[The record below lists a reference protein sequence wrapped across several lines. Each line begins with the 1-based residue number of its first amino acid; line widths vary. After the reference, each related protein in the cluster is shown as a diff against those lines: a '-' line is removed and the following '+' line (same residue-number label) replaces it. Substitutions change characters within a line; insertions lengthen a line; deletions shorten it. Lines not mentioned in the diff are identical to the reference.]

1 MVTAGL
7 GLKGFSPGGSPFLA
21 KGIVFLTARAFY
33 EHRVPGGLAAVYDK
47 IRDEPTVAFLEQR
60 FLTGG
65 WYDLFPV
72 LTASSAAAR
81 ACQMSTLELV
91 RETAKWQAERDL
103 TGIYR
108 MILAIAS
115 PSAVAQRLPSLSKQY
130 FNFGDADGKMMGDG
144 AFESNRWGIPAP
156 LEGWFATVTT
166 GYVPVALEKAG
177 ARNVKVR
184 WDSTPEGKA
193 HGVPTVRIKFDIRW
207 E

>member
-7 GLKGFSPGGSPFLA
+7 GLKGFAPGESPFLA
-21 KGIVFLTARAFY
+21 KGIVFLTARGFY
-33 EHRVPGGLAAVYDK
+33 EQRVPGGIAAVHEK
-47 IRDEPTVAFLEQR
+47 ISDPATVTFLQQR

-65 WYDLFPV
+65 WYDLLPI
-72 LTASSAAAR
+72 LTASAAAAR
-81 ACQMSTLELV
+81 VCQMSTLELV
-91 RETAKWQAERDL
+91 RETAKWQAEHDL

-108 MILAIAS
+108 MVLAIAS
-115 PSAVAQRLPSLSKQY
+115 PAAVAQRLPSLSKQY
-130 FNFGDADGKMMGDG
+130 FNFGEADGRMVEEQ

-156 LEGWFATVTT
+156 LEGWFATVTA

-177 ARNVKVR
+177 ARNVRVR
-184 WDSTPEGKA
+184 WDSAPDAKL